1 MTKGPLNM
9 GALEDALKSAAIG
22 AITERLEAEKKAAIA
37 RIKSSE
43 VAARLAAQV
52 SDTPVKRIVLTLLTE
67 AIRSRGADG
76 VKLVQKTLK
85 DAAEGKAVDL
95 SYLPLAA
102 QSTILYEMQNME
114 ESQKKQMVA
123 FLSVAGKMLTTAM
136 LGGV

>member
-1 MTKGPLNM
+1 MTKGPFNM
-9 GALEDALKSAAIG
+9 DALEDALKSAAIS

-52 SDTPVKRIVLTLLTE
+52 SDTPVKRIVITLLTE

-76 VKLVQKTLK
+76 VKLVHKTLK

-102 QSTILYEMQNME
+102 QSAILSEMQNME

-123 FLSVAGKMLTTAM
+123 FLSIAGKMLTTAM